1 MGKLSKVSSDYPS
14 PQLQILK
21 ALKVNLKSLSTSNL
35 LKVSLVVIRSDKI
48 E

>member
-14 PQLQILK
+14 PQILK